1 MNIGEHSIF
10 EKRRLALERS
20 FFARRDR
27 ELLEKLREELER
39 ENLRKVLAEVTGVAD
54 QELLDIMVR
63 YGARPETISAVFLI
77 PIAEVAWADGK
88 LEPAER
94 EAIVRAY
101 EQAGVAKNSVG
112 RELLDSWLEEPP
124 PQDLFEA
131 WYDFIEVAK
140 TQYPPEEIERLKN
153 DVVARTIEVA
163 EAAGSFLGLTSGI
176 SHAEREVIDRVRAAF
191 ELSAEGADS

>member
-10 EKRRLALERS
+10 EKRRMALERS
-20 FFARRDR
+20 FYGRR
-27 ELLEKLREELER
+27 
-39 ENLRKVLAEVTGVAD
+39 D
-54 QELLDIMVR
+54 QELLDKLRQELKDASLRQVLSKVTGVQDEELLDILVR
-63 YGARPETISAVFLI
+63 YGARPETVSAIFLI

-88 LEPAER
+88 LQPAER
-94 EAIVRAY
+94 DAIVRAY

-124 PQDLFEA
+124 PQELFDA
-131 WYDFIEVAK
+131 WYDFIEIAK
-140 TQYPPEEIERLKN
+140 THYPREEIERLRS

-176 SHAEREVIDRVRAAF
+176 SESEQAVIDRVRNAF
-191 ELSAEGADS
+191 ELPEESGE